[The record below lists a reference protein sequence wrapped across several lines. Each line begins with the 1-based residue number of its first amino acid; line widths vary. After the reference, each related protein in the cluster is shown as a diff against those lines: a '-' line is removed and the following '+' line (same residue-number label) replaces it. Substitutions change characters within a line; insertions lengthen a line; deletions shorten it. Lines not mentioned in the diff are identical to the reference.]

1 MPAEVQRQLAEAHP
15 VRACL
20 CRECLVRFS
29 APADEAMSG
38 TPSPASPPVEGTDY
52 YLDEFGRMVF
62 TAAYHLKRGH
72 CCDSGCRHCPYPEGE
87 TQTSLSDR

>member
-1 MPAEVQRQLAEAHP
+1 VQGQLAEAHP

-29 APADEAMSG
+29 ESAGDAVSRVD
-38 TPSPASPPVEGTDY
+38 SPAPPPVAGQDY

-72 CCDSGCRHCPYPEGE
+72 CCDSGCRHCPYPQRAS
-87 TQTSLSDR
+87 TL